1 MPYQLS
7 CSVKRSLPQN
17 VVPHHSYELYFL
29 NQNAQQTYAL
39 LLVLASTLALGDVNA
54 RTHKKPNIVFILTD
68 DQDRVLTS
76 NVSVHVRDGGYGTMG
91 SLEVMTSLRTKLM
104 EKGASFENFFVN
116 TPICC
121 PSRTQFFTGRYF
133 HNSISKGK
141 GSCMHANTSLVSSP
155 KTGLLECSRNAAD
168 TTRAYSAK
176 SQTTK
181 RTFCRSL
188 ARKESV
194 SYIDSPLDYN
204 NYMGATYFRY
214 NAAVNKSTWVET
226 LDKKQPIFGTNYQTT
241 QIGNRT
247 LRWLDGAIKE
257 SKEAA
262 GRPFFAYVGPHAPHF
277 PAMPAPYDEHAFDHL
292 EMNPTK
298 NYNYLCQKKAQHVA
312 QNPALN
318 ERARCWENAHFRNRW
333 ASLLQVDRVIDAVVN
348 KLEAEGVIDDTYIVF
363 SSDHGYHLGQF
374 RIGSSKQH
382 PYETDVRVPLLIRG
396 PNVVAASTPKQI
408 TGNIDVAPT
417 LLNLAGISP
426 SPTQDGKTLANIL
439 AAKKRLRFV
448 KYF

>member
-7 CSVKRSLPQN
+7 CSVKRSLRRTLL
-17 VVPHHSYELYFL
+17 PHHSYELYFL
-29 NQNAQQTYAL
+29 NQMQQTCAL

-54 RTHKKPNIVFILTD
+54 RTHKKKPNIVFILTD

-155 KTGLLECSRNAAD
+155 KTGLFGMLTQRGGYNTGLFGKVTND
-168 TTRAYSAK
+168 
-176 SQTTK
+176 Q
-181 RTFCRSL
+181 RTFCG
-188 ARKESV
+188 ANRKESV

-318 ERARCWENAHFRNRW
+318 ERARCWGECALSQ
-333 ASLLQVDRVIDAVVN
+333 SLG
-348 KLEAEGVIDDTYIVF
+348 K
-363 SSDHGYHLGQF
+363 
-374 RIGSSKQH
+374 
-382 PYETDVRVPLLIRG
+382 
-396 PNVVAASTPKQI
+396 
-408 TGNIDVAPT
+408 
-417 LLNLAGISP
+417 SP
-426 SPTQDGKTLANIL
+426 SS
-439 AAKKRLRFV
+439 
-448 KYF
+448 